1 MYVTYAI
8 CMPGVCR
15 GKKREPDPW
24 ELELL
29 LVVNCCVDAVNP
41 TGSLGPNFF
50 FFFCKNLVFI
60 SFYVEECMSV

>member
-1 MYVTYAI
+1 MYVMYAI
-8 CMPGVCR
+8 FMPGVCR
-15 GKKREPDPW
+15 SKKREPDPL

-29 LVVNCCVDAVNP
+29 IVVNCRVGAVNP
-41 TGSLGPNFF
+41 TGSCVQI

>member
-1 MYVTYAI
+1 MYVIYAI

-29 LVVNCCVDAVNP
+29 
-41 TGSLGPNFF
+41 GPWVRIFF

>member
-50 FFFCKNLVFI
+50 FFFVKI
-60 SFYVEECMSV
+60 